1 VGQEEEL
8 FLDITEPVWTP
19 ASPSEAKVVGQ
30 HTFPFSITIPR
41 DVKIAPVPKAA
52 PKSIPL
58 PPTFSERASPAYIDY
73 RLFVTVRRGRLRV
86 NKQCV
91 PPSPS
96 HSLAWQHFR
105 LTDGNSCATLAGCR
119 RTLRSF
125 RALWRNRH
133 LLRARERMLKVGWSL
148 ARTRIPKAGRFMIPS
163 RSQGR
168 SSVRVK

>member
-8 FLDITEPVWTP
+8 FLDIIEPVWTP
-19 ASPSEAKVVGQ
+19 ASLGEGKLVGQ

-41 DVKIAPVPKAA
+41 DVMIAPVPKAA

-91 PPSPS
+91 SSPS
-96 HSLAWQHFR
+96 LHVSLV
-105 LTDGNSCATLAGCR
+105 TL
-119 RTLRSF
+119 S
-125 RALWRNRH
+125 
-133 LLRARERMLKVGWSL
+133 VG
-148 ARTRIPKAGRFMIPS
+148 
-163 RSQGR
+163 
-168 SSVRVK
+168 